1 MGLAGSVGP
10 GPPCPCSGCCPSGLL
25 LPPPAAGDRKCTR
38 VGAAGASAFSPRVR
52 TPLAEPWDRDPPPP
66 RASGPP
72 CRAPP
77 LPLFTP
83 PPTPGNFA
91 RARSNFIW
99 ESRSVAVATTLTSEG
114 LGPEIPRKGGG
125 VEEGRPREGLPLT
138 LHAPAPM
145 AAGNQIKHLSPPLP
159 YPGQGSK
166 LVTGAG
172 LGLGPL
178 LCHPPQHRPGN
189 CPSRGPLLTP
199 TPASS
204 W

>member
-1 MGLAGSVGP
+1 MRPRSRGGGLSLVFKSLADGFGGFGGLWSSLCLLRLLPVKAFFYLLPQPATGSVHAWERRGRPRSIP
-10 GPPCPCSGCCPSGLL
+10 GSGLL
-25 LPPPAAGDRKCTR
+25 SQGPGTGIPPA
-38 VGAAGASAFSPRVR
+38 
-52 TPLAEPWDRDPPPP
+52 

-125 VEEGRPREGLPLT
+125 VEEGRPREGLSLT
-138 LHAPAPM
+138 LHAPAPS
-145 AAGNQIKHLSPPLP
+145 GRWQP
-159 YPGQGSK
+159 Y
-166 LVTGAG
+166 
-172 LGLGPL
+172 
-178 LCHPPQHRPGN
+178 
-189 CPSRGPLLTP
+189 
-199 TPASS
+199 
-204 W
+204 

>member
-1 MGLAGSVGP
+1 MRPRSKGGGLSLIFKSLVDGFGGFGGP
-10 GPPCPCSGCCPSGLL
+10 WASLSLLGCCLSGLL
-25 LPPPAAGDRKCTR
+25 LPPPAAGDRKYTR
-38 VGAAGASAFSPRVR
+38 VGAAGASALRPRSGLLSQSPG
-52 TPLAEPWDRDPPPP
+52 TGIPPA

-125 VEEGRPREGLPLT
+125 VEEGRPREGLSLT
-138 LHAPAPM
+138 LHAPAPS
-145 AAGNQIKHLSPPLP
+145 GSWQP
-159 YPGQGSK
+159 Y
-166 LVTGAG
+166 
-172 LGLGPL
+172 
-178 LCHPPQHRPGN
+178 
-189 CPSRGPLLTP
+189 
-199 TPASS
+199 
-204 W
+204 